1 MLATKSWKRVG
12 SSRRRQLKLAA
23 GLSAPAILIM
33 ALVAVYPIVRS
44 FWISLTEFDLLDFS
58 GDHPFV
64 GLENYR
70 RVLADP
76 AFWDSIRVTATF
88 VVIAVVLEIGLAL
101 LIALLLNKDFRGK
114 AAMRIL
120 VLLPWAIPPVVTG
133 VMWKWILNPSFG
145 ALNGLL
151 FELGFIENYIIWL
164 GEPLRALV
172 IVALVDTWK
181 ETPFIMLMILA
192 ALQSVP
198 KGLYEAARVDGA
210 NALRTVWSIT
220 IPMIRP
226 TLFVAISLRTIWALK
241 SFDLIYTIT
250 SGGPSGGTTVLGYYT
265 YLEAFVSMRMDRGS
279 AAAFIMAAI
288 VMVVVLLYQR
298 ALYREVG

>member
-1 MLATKSWKRVG
+1 MW
-12 SSRRRQLKLAA
+12 LAA
-23 GLSAPAILIM
+23 PAVLIM
-33 ALVAVYPIVRS
+33 GAVAVYPIIRS
-44 FWISLTEFDLLDFS
+44 FWISLTEFDLLDFD
-58 GDHPFV
+58 GEHPFV
-64 GLENYR
+64 GLDNYVA
-70 RVLADP
+70 VLKDP
-76 AFWDSIRVTATF
+76 AFWDSMKVTGIF
-88 VVIAVVLEIGLAL
+88 VLVAVTLEVSLAL
-101 LIALLLNKDFRGK
+101 SIALFLNKDFRGK
-114 AAMRIL
+114 SAMRIL

-151 FELGFIENYIIWL
+151 YQLGLIDNYVIWL
-164 GEPLRALV
+164 GEPMKALI

-192 ALQSVP
+192 GLQSVP
-198 KGLYEAARVDGA
+198 KGIYEAARMDGA
-210 NALRTVWSIT
+210 SAWRTVWAIT
-220 IPMIRP
+220 VPMIRP
-226 TLFVAISLRTIWALK
+226 TLFVVISLRTIWALK

-250 SGGPSGGTTVLGYYT
+250 SGGPSGGTEVLGYYT

-298 ALYREVG
+298 ALYKDVA